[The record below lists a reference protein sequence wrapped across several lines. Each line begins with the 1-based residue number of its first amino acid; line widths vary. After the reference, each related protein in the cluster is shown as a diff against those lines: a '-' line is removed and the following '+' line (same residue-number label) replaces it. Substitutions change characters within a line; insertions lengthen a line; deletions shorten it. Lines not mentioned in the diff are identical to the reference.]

1 MIRDYVYAFSKDNTP
16 AAMAKP
22 GDSLCFATLDCFSGR
37 IQTPADL
44 ITENYDYSKTN
55 PATGPVFI
63 EGAEPGDI
71 LRVRINDIRVGG
83 QGVVTTLPAVGPLAD
98 RMETRTKV
106 LVLKNGKTVF
116 NDMELTLN
124 PMIGV
129 IGTAPDGDPVACGF
143 PGDHGGNLDCKLIT
157 KGSCVLLPVRV
168 PGALLQLGD
177 LHALMGDGELC
188 GTGLETPGEVDVT
201 VDLIKNRPIP
211 LPMLETAGHWHVFA
225 ADLDYTTALVKASR
239 AMQDLLVAAYD
250 WDRTDAYFYLSLE
263 GDLGVN
269 QGCQPCPV
277 PMVLRL
283 SVPKR
288 PDKPLLPV

>member
-1 MIRDYVYAFSKDNTP
+1 MIREYVYAFSKDNAP
-16 AAMAKP
+16 VVRAKP
-22 GDSLCFATLDCFSGR
+22 GDTLSFATLDCFSGR
-37 IQTPADL
+37 ITSPADL
-44 ITENYDYSKTN
+44 TDTFDYNKAN
-55 PATGPVFI
+55 PATGPVFV

-71 LRVRINDIRVGG
+71 LCVTVNDIRIASR
-83 QGVVTTLPAVGPLAD
+83 GVVTTLPEVGPLAD
-98 RMETRTKV
+98 RMELRTKV
-106 LVLKNGKTVF
+106 LPMAGGKAVF
-116 NDMELTLN
+116 NDMEIALN

-129 IGTAPDGDPVACGF
+129 IGTAPAGDPVPCGF

-157 KGSCVLLPVRV
+157 TGSRVLLPVRV

-177 LHALMGDGELC
+177 LHALMGDAELC

-211 LPMLETAGHWHVFA
+211 LPMLETAGHWHVFS
-225 ADLDYTTALVKASR
+225 ADLDYTTALVNASR
-239 AMQDLLVAAYD
+239 AMQDLLVAAYG

>member
-1 MIRDYVYAFSKDNTP
+1 MIREYVYAFSKDTP
-16 AAMAKP
+16 PTATAKP
-22 GDSLCFATLDCFSGR
+22 GDALSFATLDCFSGR

-44 ITENYDYSKTN
+44 TANFDYSKAN
-55 PATGPVFI
+55 PATGPVFV

-71 LRVRINDIRVGG
+71 LWARIDDIRVGS
-83 QGVVTTLPAVGPLAD
+83 QGVVTTLPEVGPLAD
-98 RMETRTKV
+98 RMETRTAVFK
-106 LVLKNGKTVF
+106 LENGKTRF
-116 NDMELTLN
+116 KDMELTLN
-124 PMIGV
+124 PMVGV
-129 IGTAPDGDPVACGF
+129 IGTAPAGEPVACGF

-157 KGSCVLLPVRV
+157 KGSRVFLPVNV
-168 PGALLQLGD
+168 PGALFQLGD

-201 VDLIKNRPIP
+201 LGLLKNRPIP

-225 ADLDYTTALVKASR
+225 ADLDYTTALTKASR
-239 AMQDLLVAAYD
+239 LMQDLIAAAYG
-250 WDRTDAYFYLSLE
+250 WDGTDAYFYLSLE
-263 GDLGVN
+263 GDVGVN

-288 PDKPLLPV
+288 PGKPLLPL